1 MKRETD
7 IGPITDEEIMAIYEA
22 NAGKPTLWMCRALV
36 EYGYRTALQQC
47 HLIVDT
53 AMNVANTRGVATKW
67 DSLRSVER
75 QIIKL
80 KGEE

>member
-1 MKRETD
+1 MKRDTD
-7 IGPITDEEIMAIYEA
+7 IGCITDEEIMAIYEA
-22 NAGKPTLWMCRALV
+22 NAGKPTLWLCRALV
-36 EYGYRTALQQC
+36 AYGYQTALTQC

-53 AMNVANTRGVATKW
+53 AMDTRGVDTKW
-67 DSLRSVER
+67 DALRGVER